1 MSTVPILYRDE
12 HLVVVDK
19 PAGFLVVPAP
29 GRSGPTVV
37 DLVSSQLGTRVQAVH
52 RLDEETT
59 GALVMAIDAAARA
72 GMEDLFRVHA
82 VERAYLALVAAVPS
96 PPSGRIESRLREG
109 TDGVVRVVTT
119 GGERAVTHYETLD
132 RRGRCS
138 LVLCRLETGR
148 RNQIR
153 AHMAA
158 LGCPVAGDRKY
169 GFRPRGDESF
179 RRVMLHSWRLSFR
192 HPLTG
197 IAVEVETE
205 PREPEIHPPT
215 TRGR

>member
-1 MSTVPILYRDE
+1 MPIVPILHRDE

-29 GRSGPTVV
+29 GRGGRTVV
-37 DLVSSQLGTRVQAVH
+37 DLISKQLGVRAQAVH

-59 GALVMAIDAAARA
+59 GALVLALDAAARA
-72 GMEDLFRVHA
+72 GMEELFRVHA

-109 TDGVVRVVTT
+109 TDGIVRVVPS

-169 GFRPRGDESF
+169 GFRPRPDESF

-197 IAVEVETE
+197 LAVDVETG
-205 PREPEIHPPT
+205 PSEPELRP
-215 TRGR
+215 